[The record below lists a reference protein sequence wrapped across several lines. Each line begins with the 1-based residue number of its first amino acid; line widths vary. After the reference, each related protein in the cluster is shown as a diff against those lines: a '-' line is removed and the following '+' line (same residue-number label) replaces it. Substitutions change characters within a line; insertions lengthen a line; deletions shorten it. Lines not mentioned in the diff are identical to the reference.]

1 MSTEDSF
8 VLKLNGVN
16 EILTRKRQTHVCL
29 PLILCRMLEEI
40 VLEKIAA
47 RTMIVANL
55 NIHNV
60 MWVFVWHQGNTL
72 HPGYTLKRNIGKLIC
87 RGLIWFRT
95 MLYSAFRRG
104 RNMVTLF
111 WPKGSGDNLRD
122 FIFSCCLLEDNFL
135 SVLCYIVI
143 ITKPSPLAKINF
155 VVAFSD
161 RPIYGPNPVKSNGDI
176 SSHNLKHSEYLLKT
190 LLINQSKRNHELS
203 SLTHTI
209 TSQVN

>member
-29 PLILCRMLEEI
+29 PLILCRMLEET
-40 VLEKIAA
+40 VLEKIAE
-47 RTMIVANL
+47 RTRVVANA

-60 MWVFVWHQGNTL
+60 MWV
-72 HPGYTLKRNIGKLIC
+72 
-87 RGLIWFRT
+87 
-95 MLYSAFRRG
+95 
-104 RNMVTLF
+104 LF
-111 WPKGSGDNLRD
+111 WPKGSGD
-122 FIFSCCLLEDNFL
+122 DNFL

-143 ITKPSPLAKINF
+143 ITKPSKINF
-155 VVAFSD
+155 AVAFSD

-176 SSHNLKHSEYLLKT
+176 SSQNLKHSEYLLKT

-203 SLTHTI
+203 SLTHRI
-209 TSQVN
+209 TSQIN

>member
-47 RTMIVANL
+47 RTMVVPSL
-55 NIHNV
+55 NYTQCHVSVICYLIT
-60 MWVFVWHQGNTL
+60 TL
-72 HPGYTLKRNIGKLIC
+72 HPGYTLKRNI
-87 RGLIWFRT
+87 
-95 MLYSAFRRG
+95 
-104 RNMVTLF
+104 VTLF

-161 RPIYGPNPVKSNGDI
+161 RPIYGPSPVKSNGDI
-176 SSHNLKHSEYLLKT
+176 SSHNLKYSEYLLKT

-203 SLTHTI
+203 SLTHRI
-209 TSQVN
+209 TSQIN